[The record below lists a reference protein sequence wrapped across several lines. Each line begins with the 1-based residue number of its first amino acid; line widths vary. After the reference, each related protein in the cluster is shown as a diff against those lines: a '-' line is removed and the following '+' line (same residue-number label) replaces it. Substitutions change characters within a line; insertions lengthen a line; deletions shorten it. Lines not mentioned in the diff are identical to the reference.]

1 LTRWLSSI
9 TAVLLLAATPALAQP
24 DEEEARRTA
33 ELELIAATVWQAIVS
48 RDVDALLRF
57 TSPFED
63 AAQVRTQLTTKDS
76 ALACAL
82 WETACLRQD
91 PLEHAQLIR
100 TAAVDFFRRRPSA
113 RLRVTYLGMPGVLGM
128 ESRLDLAILTWLVR
142 GSDADQRFPAHDLS
156 RWGVDHINTCMIY
169 GRATGWRF
177 HSDVG
182 VFFCPNSLS
191 LGPDAR

>member
-1 LTRWLSSI
+1 LTRRVPSLI
-9 TAVLLLAATPALAQP
+9 AFLLLVATSAPAQS
-24 DEEEARRTA
+24 EEEARRTA
-33 ELELIAATVWQAIVS
+33 ELELIAATVWQAVVG
-48 RDVDALLRF
+48 RDVDMLLRYA
-57 TSPFED
+57 SPFED
-63 AAQVRTQLTTKDS
+63 VAGIRTQLTATDS

-100 TAAVDFFRRRPSA
+100 TAAIDFFRRRPNA

-128 ESRLDLAILTWLVR
+128 ESRLDLAVVTWVVR
-142 GSDADQRFPAHDLS
+142 GSDADRKFPAHDLS
-156 RWGVDHINTCMIY
+156 RWGVDHINTCMIH
-169 GRATGWRF
+169 RKLSGWRF

>member
-1 LTRWLSSI
+1 LTRRLSRI
-9 TAVLLLAATPALAQP
+9 VAAVLLAATPALAQP

-33 ELELIAATVWQAIVS
+33 ELELIAATVWQAIVR

-57 TSPFED
+57 TSPFEE
-63 AAQVRTQLTTKDS
+63 ATQVRTQLTTTDS

-82 WETACLRQD
+82 WDTACLRQE
-91 PLEHAQLIR
+91 PLEYAQLIR
-100 TAAVDFFRRRPSA
+100 TAVVDFFRQRPNA

-156 RWGVDHINTCMIY
+156 RWGVDHINTCMIH
-169 GRATGWRF
+169 GKATGWRF

-182 VFFCPNSLS
+182 VFFCPTSLS